1 MQTIA
6 RRFAAFPA
14 SLAPAHGTAIKH
26 LQDRLTTALTG
37 FLAQDRDH
45 WVSVVCAAGFALLM
59 GIDWLAA

>member
-1 MQTIA
+1 MHTIA

-14 SLAPAHGTAIKH
+14 NPAPAYGAALLH
-26 LQDRLTTALTG
+26 LQERIASALTG

-59 GIDWLAA
+59 GLDWLAA

>member
-1 MQTIA
+1 MQAIA

-14 SLAPAHGTAIKH
+14 SHGATLQRLQERIAI
-26 LQDRLTTALTG
+26 TTTS

>member
-6 RRFAAFPA
+6 RRFAAFSANP
-14 SLAPAHGTAIKH
+14 APAHRAVLSR
-26 LQDRLTTALTG
+26 LQDRIAIVLTS

-59 GIDWLAA
+59 GLDWLAA